1 MGKGRKAERAK
12 GSQHDKKLKEMAS
25 FKQIDQARKI
35 LGLQDEVTLG
45 EIKEA
50 YRKLAMKY
58 HPDRCKEKRKL
69 RCEKMFKKVNN
80 AYETLMLYCISY
92 KFSLKKEE
100 IEEIDINKA
109 AEEQVR
115 RFYDDWWGEID

>member
-1 MGKGRKAERAK
+1 MGKTRKI
-12 GSQHDKKLKEMAS
+12 S
-25 FKQIDQARKI
+25 FEQIDQARKI

-58 HPDRCKEKRKL
+58 HPDRCREKRKSN
-69 RCEKMFKKVNN
+69 CEKMFKEVNS
-80 AYETLMLYCISY
+80 AYETLILYCISY

-115 RFYDDWWGEID
+115 RFYDEWWGKID